1 MDIYLFGFIIVAFG
15 SLVVT
20 VLVMYSH
27 SHDLRMKLELAELE
41 LEDFY
46 ECHASETNPWDLA
59 DTLEAKLKLSQQAR
73 ELQRAQIKDL
83 QEELEELQKELVSIT
98 SYS

>member
-1 MDIYLFGFIIVAFG
+1 MDIYLFGFIILAFG

-27 SHDLRMKLELAELE
+27 SHKLQSTIVE
-41 LEDFY
+41 LED
-46 ECHASETNPWDLA
+46 DLESA
-59 DTLEAKLKLSQQAR
+59 DFFTVDVLRHKLQLSQQAR
-73 ELQRAQIKDL
+73 ELQQKQIKEL

>member
-1 MDIYLFGFIIVAFG
+1 MDIYLFGFIILAFG

-27 SHDLRMKLELAELE
+27 SHKLQSTIVE
-41 LEDFY
+41 LED
-46 ECHASETNPWDLA
+46 DLEST
-59 DTLEAKLKLSQQAR
+59 DFFTVDVLRHKLQLSQQAR

-83 QEELEELQKELVSIT
+83 KEELIELEQKLVEFGYEHLSRA
-98 SYS
+98 